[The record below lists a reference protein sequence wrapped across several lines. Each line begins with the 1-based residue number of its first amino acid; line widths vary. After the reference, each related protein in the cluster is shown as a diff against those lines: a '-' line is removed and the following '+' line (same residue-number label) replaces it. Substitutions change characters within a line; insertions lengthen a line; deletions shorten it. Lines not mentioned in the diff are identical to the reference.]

1 MAEKQTN
8 KERLKDI
15 TDSIETG
22 IKELFESDRYRQY
35 LATMSRFHRYS
46 VNNTMLIYMQ
56 RPDATH
62 VAGFNKWRDQ
72 FGRSVKKGEK
82 GIKIIAPTPF
92 KKKIEQQKLDPDT
105 KLPLRDENGDI
116 ITEEKTVQIPMYRP
130 VVVFDVQQTAG
141 KPLPELAANLTGDV
155 QNYEVFMEALR
166 RSAPVPIFFEK
177 LASASSVEIGSS
189 FDVPDSVTAVT
200 HSARIFIP
208 LDDLVDKEKE
218 LARLAKEK
226 AAVQKDIDF
235 SQGKLNNPGFMAKA
249 PEKQVEAEKAKLA
262 KALDKMAKIEQSI
275 AAFSK

>member
-35 LATMSRFHRYS
+35 LTTMSRFHKYS

-141 KPLPELAANLTGDV
+141 KPCRSWRRTLRGMCRITRCLWRLCAAARPSPS
-155 QNYEVFMEALR
+155 ALR
-166 RSAPVPIFFEK
+166 SWRRIWTVTSPWTN
-177 LASASSVEIGSS
+177 SSSLS
-189 FDVPDSVTAVT
+189 
-200 HSARIFIP
+200 
-208 LDDLVDKEKE
+208 
-218 LARLAKEK
+218 
-226 AAVQKDIDF
+226 
-235 SQGKLNNPGFMAKA
+235 AKA
-249 PEKQVEAEKAKLA
+249 
-262 KALDKMAKIEQSI
+262 
-275 AAFSK
+275 